1 MEHDTNFE
9 DPESNGV
16 SQEVTILVVGGLSRD
31 ADDRLVNSDASRC
44 KARVANG
51 LAEGRG
57 VPHLWTSEAGVRIF
71 SRDWSAAPEVVDT
84 TPMVIENDQD
94 FVQNARSWVSL
105 NSLKRLV
112 GKLIFVV
119 CVVMSSGP
127 NDPLHKEPDFPS
139 KQFTWLHLLSYIFNG
154 HQLSMMMLVKIIG
167 TDHSG
172 VIKSGVRDVLQ
183 RGGFARSNISFEAFE
198 EETLPA
204 TVTSALGHSRFHGT
218 SRNNLNTMVPFHLS
232 AVTSISKEVDAYGP
246 WALER
251 VILFGLIGSG
261 KSTCAQM
268 LTSGRLDT
276 HPQRF
281 PSGPG
286 LHPITSNLQR
296 GEGRGW
302 YVVDT
307 PGMVQIAGLFQADRN
322 FEADTVGASTTRLA
336 KTIRAFAREA
346 KRIYTHFI
354 YVWKGGRML
363 FDDERFWTIFLK
375 FSQRLDVKS
384 SLTVIIPYADADW
397 IRANIHDLWHCFQG
411 CESFCSVDFA
421 PVKID
426 DDVWEQE
433 LQCSRIESLIKLE
446 DHLSCLSAGRPLG
459 SSESLSKEDSR
470 LRKVNNLL
478 MKAAMNSLKSSH
490 GLHASAAGQKNG
502 NALRR
507 SSRWRPSH
515 RYM

>member
-1 MEHDTNFE
+1 MSF
-9 DPESNGV
+9 NGAG
-16 SQEVTILVVGGLSRD
+16 SQGATLASTLSRK
-31 ADDRLVNSDASRC
+31 RRC
-44 KARVANG
+44 
-51 LAEGRG
+51 L
-57 VPHLWTSEAGVRIF
+57 
-71 SRDWSAAPEVVDT
+71 
-84 TPMVIENDQD
+84 
-94 FVQNARSWVSL
+94 
-105 NSLKRLV
+105 
-112 GKLIFVV
+112 
-119 CVVMSSGP
+119 
-127 NDPLHKEPDFPS
+127 
-139 KQFTWLHLLSYIFNG
+139 LLS
-154 HQLSMMMLVKIIG
+154 
-167 TDHSG
+167 
-172 VIKSGVRDVLQ
+172 LQ
-183 RGGFARSNISFEAFE
+183 H
-198 EETLPA
+198 LD
-204 TVTSALGHSRFHGT
+204 SRFHGT

-246 WALER
+246 WAPER
-251 VILFGLIGSG
+251 VILFGLTGSG

-286 LHPITSNLQR
+286 LHPITSKLQR

-307 PGMVQIAGLFQADRN
+307 PGMVQIAGLFQDDRK

-336 KTIRAFAREA
+336 KTIRASAREA
-346 KRIYTHFI
+346 KRNYTHFI

-363 FDDERFWTIFLK
+363 VDDESSWTIFLE

-384 SLTVIIPYADADW
+384 SLTVIVSYSDADW
-397 IRANIHDLWHCFQG
+397 IRVNIHYLRHFFLG

-426 DDVWEQE
+426 DDDDVWEQE
-433 LQCSRIESLIKLE
+433 LQCARIESLIKLE
-446 DHLSCLSAGRPLG
+446 DHLSRLSAGRPLG
-459 SSESLSKEDSR
+459 SSESLSKEDSK
-470 LRKVNNLL
+470 LRKVNNLF

-502 NALRR
+502 NASRR